1 MKISF
6 LKYYKDSES
15 FSLLKKLGFDVIDIQ
30 KPENVDLVID
40 DLKNKNYNTIVMQ
53 DELASFSEG
62 IVNKYS
68 NDTDINI
75 VIIKKKKKKN
85 Q

>member
-1 MKISF
+1 M
-6 LKYYKDSES
+6 
-15 FSLLKKLGFDVIDIQ
+15 GFDVIDIQ

-40 DLKNKNYNTIVMQ
+40 DLKKRNYNTIVLQ

-75 VIIKKKKKKN
+75 VIIPNSKRKN

>member
-75 VIIKKKKKKN
+75 VIIPSSKRKN

>member
-75 VIIKKKKKKN
+75 VIIPNSKRKN